1 MQGWINSLNKLICEG
16 NNIIDRT
23 RMHTYVKTLQEI
35 SSRYA
40 PSRILSYDMAHIFK
54 TLQLM
59 HYKGH
64 ISRELLCKELNLG
77 EGSIKTLV
85 KHLKMQ
91 DLILTSNS
99 GTKLSDKGVDLF
111 SQLHASI
118 PAECVIPKCS
128 VALGKYNYGV
138 LVKHLAYAIKSGIE
152 QRDAAVKM
160 GALGATTLLY
170 IDRKFVIPLSGY
182 DSLRNEIRIYK
193 LLVTSLIPET
203 GDVIIVGSD
212 ESDPRT
218 AELASKNAALLTI
231 MNHENHAE

>member
-1 MQGWINSLNKLICEG
+1 
-16 NNIIDRT
+16 
-23 RMHTYVKTLQEI
+23 MHTYVKTLKEI

-59 HYKGH
+59 HDKGH

-77 EGSIKTLV
+77 EGSIKTLI

-91 DLILTSNS
+91 GMVLTNNS
-99 GTKLSDKGVDLF
+99 GTKLSTKGIGLF

-118 PAECVIPKCS
+118 PTECVIPKCS

-138 LVKHLAYAIKSGIE
+138 LLKHLACAIKSGIE

-160 GALGATTLLY
+160 GSLGATTLLY
-170 IDRKFVIPLSGY
+170 INRKFVIPLTGY
-182 DSLRNEIRIYK
+182 NSLRNEIGIYK
-193 LLVTSLIPET
+193 LLVDRLVPEN
-203 GDVIIVGSD
+203 GDVIIIGSD
-212 ESDPRT
+212 ESDPKN
-218 AELASKNAALLTI
+218 AELASKSAALLTL
-231 MNHENHAE
+231 MNHENHFHEWKE

>member
-1 MQGWINSLNKLICEG
+1 
-16 NNIIDRT
+16 
-23 RMHTYVKTLQEI
+23 MHTYVKTLQEI

-91 DLILTSNS
+91 DLIFTSNS
-99 GTKLSDKGVDLF
+99 GTKLSDKGIDLF

-118 PAECVIPKCS
+118 PTECVIPKCS
-128 VALGKYNYGV
+128 V
-138 LVKHLAYAIKSGIE
+138 
-152 QRDAAVKM
+152 
-160 GALGATTLLY
+160 ALGATTLLY
-170 IDRKFVIPLSGY
+170 IDRKFVIPLTGY

-193 LLVTSLIPET
+193 LLVASLIPES

-218 AELASKNAALLTI
+218 AELASKSAALLTI
-231 MNHENHAE
+231 

>member
-1 MQGWINSLNKLICEG
+1 
-16 NNIIDRT
+16 
-23 RMHTYVKTLQEI
+23 MHTYVKTLQEI

-59 HYKGH
+59 HDKGH
-64 ISRELLCKELNLG
+64 ISREMLCKELNLG

-91 DLILTSNS
+91 GMIHTSNS
-99 GTKLSDKGVDLF
+99 GTKLSDKGLDLF
-111 SQLHASI
+111 SRLHASI
-118 PAECVIPKCS
+118 PKECAIPKCS

-138 LVKHLAYAIKSGIE
+138 LLKHLAYAIKSGIE

-160 GALGATTLLY
+160 GGLGATTLLY
-170 IDRKFVIPLSGY
+170 INRKFVIPLTGY

-193 LLVTSLIPET
+193 LLVKSLIPEN
-203 GDVIIVGSD
+203 GDVIIIGSD
-212 ESDPRT
+212 ELDPRT
-218 AELASKNAALLTI
+218 AELGSKSAALLTI
-231 MNHENHAE
+231 MNHENHVQ

>member
-1 MQGWINSLNKLICEG
+1 
-16 NNIIDRT
+16 
-23 RMHTYVKTLQEI
+23 MHTYVKTLKEI

-40 PSRILSYDMAHIFK
+40 PSRILSYDMTHIFK

-59 HYKGH
+59 HDKGH

-91 DLILTSNS
+91 GMVLTNNS
-99 GTKLSDKGVDLF
+99 GTKLSTKGIGLF

-118 PAECVIPKCS
+118 PTECVIPKCS

-138 LVKHLAYAIKSGIE
+138 LLKHLAYAIKSGIE

-170 IDRKFVIPLSGY
+170 INRKFVIPLTGY
-182 DSLRNEIRIYK
+182 NSLRNEIGIYK
-193 LLVTSLIPET
+193 LLVDRLVPEN
-203 GDVIIVGSD
+203 GDVIIIGSD
-212 ESDPRT
+212 ESDPKN
-218 AELASKNAALLTI
+218 AELASKSAALLTL
-231 MNHENHAE
+231 MNHENHFHEWKE

>member
-1 MQGWINSLNKLICEG
+1 
-16 NNIIDRT
+16 
-23 RMHTYVKTLQEI
+23 MHTYVKTLQEI

-91 DLILTSNS
+91 DLIFTSNS
-99 GTKLSDKGVDLF
+99 GTKLSDKGIDLF

-118 PAECVIPKCS
+118 PTECVIPKCS

-160 GALGATTLLY
+160 GGLGATTLLY
-170 IDRKFVIPLSGY
+170 INRKFVIPLTGY

-193 LLVTSLIPET
+193 LLVASLIPES

-218 AELASKNAALLTI
+218 AELASKSAALLTI